1 MLQPG
6 TMKILQT
13 TLILQSDG
21 GLSNMKF
28 TSLHLTTIRVNTNV
42 LFAFDCRNMHD
53 TAFTLQYFTLN
64 H

>member
-42 LFAFDCRNMHD
+42 LFAFDNVEICMILLSLSNI
-53 TAFTLQYFTLN
+53 LP
-64 H
+64 

>member
-42 LFAFDCRNMHD
+42 LFAFDNDVEICMILLSLSNI
-53 TAFTLQYFTLN
+53 LP
-64 H
+64 